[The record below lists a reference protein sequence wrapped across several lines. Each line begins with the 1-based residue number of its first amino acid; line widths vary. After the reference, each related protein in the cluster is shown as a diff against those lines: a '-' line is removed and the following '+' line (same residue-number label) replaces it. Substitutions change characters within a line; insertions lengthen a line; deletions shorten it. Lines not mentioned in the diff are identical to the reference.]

1 MKVKVFS
8 NNNDKDLVLFEG
20 LKLTSWSSYCSSA
33 ETNTTNIHE
42 DAGLISGTSQW
53 IKYPVSP

>member
-8 NNNDKDLVLFEG
+8 DNNDKDLVLFEG
-20 LKLTSWSSYCSSA
+20 LKLTSWRSYCSSA
-33 ETNTTNIHE
+33 ATNTTNIHE